1 LLKENPELRTSFY
14 LILFSIIFLFL
25 IFLTSRYENLT
36 YINIQKPNSQNLF
49 AYNVEFIKWNNYDKI
64 NYYVKAKRVYTPT
77 FESFFVIDSAN
88 FILYEKNKNIK
99 GYISNALILGV
110 HRTMIFNYIAFLSI
124 SFFSYFIFSKYNRVS
139 KTKLGIGLSLLSSIW
154 FFIVSN
160 FGVWL
165 LSEMY
170 SKDFNGLILCYI
182 NAIPF
187 LANSIISAFI
197 FSILIFYSYEIVI
210 KSFLKG
216 KDVDNVELN

>member
-1 LLKENPELRTSFY
+1 MFRISKKIIYIIFIIILGIFYRLIPHPANFSPIYSISVFSAVLPLEISNNKILKYFSFFIPIA
-14 LILFSIIFLFL
+14 ILFI
-25 IFLTSRYENLT
+25 T
-36 YINIQKPNSQNLF
+36 
-49 AYNVEFIKWNNYDKI
+49 D
-64 NYYVKAKRVYTPT
+64 
-77 FESFFVIDSAN
+77 
-88 FILYEKNKNIK
+88 
-99 GYISNALILGV
+99 LILGV

>member
-1 LLKENPELRTSFY
+1 MLKENPELRTSFY

-99 GYISNALILGV
+99 GYISNALIYKNLYYGKANNIII
-110 HRTMIFNYIAFLSI
+110 HYNYTTLYAPFMKIRQKNIYL
-124 SFFSYFIFSKYNRVS
+124 Y
-139 KTKLGIGLSLLSSIW
+139 
-154 FFIVSN
+154 
-160 FGVWL
+160 
-165 LSEMY
+165 
-170 SKDFNGLILCYI
+170 DCYI
-182 NAIPF
+182 SN
-187 LANSIISAFI
+187 N
-197 FSILIFYSYEIVI
+197 I
-210 KSFLKG
+210 KSDKNNIFIKSTIPLIIIYLK
-216 KDVDNVELN
+216 